1 MPTLRY
7 QEPSHADIA
16 PTLGAV
22 QASKPKPLKGAC
34 ALAWRAPLACTPA
47 ARGAR
52 AALTAALERAEEYWL
67 LTLDAETVGHAC
79 GCAAGRMLASSC
91 SMTPGSFA

>member
-22 QASKPKPLKGAC
+22 QASKPRPLKGAC
-34 ALAWRAPLACTPA
+34 ALAFRAPDCTPA
-47 ARGAR
+47 ARGAL
-52 AALTAALERAEEYWL
+52 AALVAALERAAAYWL
-67 LTLDAETVGHAC
+67 FTLEAETVGQDC
-79 GCAAGRMLASSC
+79 GCAAGRMLASTC
-91 SMTPGSFA
+91 SMAAGLLP